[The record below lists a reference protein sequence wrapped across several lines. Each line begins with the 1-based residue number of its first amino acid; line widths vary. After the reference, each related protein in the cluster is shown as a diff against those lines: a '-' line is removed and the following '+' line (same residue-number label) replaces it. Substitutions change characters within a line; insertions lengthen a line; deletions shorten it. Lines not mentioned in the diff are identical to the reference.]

1 MDDQEEMDD
10 VDRNRNYEESYD
22 QTNDHDDQAENNPQ
36 DLLAAAGLEDSDA
49 EDDTVISISLLWV
62 YICSLSTVTRL
73 VQGMERVVWSML
85 VHLIGQLFFSFKW
98 FGRTGKDAKGIYFL
112 VFI

>member
-49 EDDTVISISLLWV
+49 EDDTVVPSSNA
-62 YICSLSTVTRL
+62 SRRRQALSESDEDEPLQR
-73 VQGMERVVWSML
+73 QGSDGEDGENVAA
-85 VHLIGQLFFSFKW
+85 
-98 FGRTGKDAKGIYFL
+98 DDDE
-112 VFI
+112 